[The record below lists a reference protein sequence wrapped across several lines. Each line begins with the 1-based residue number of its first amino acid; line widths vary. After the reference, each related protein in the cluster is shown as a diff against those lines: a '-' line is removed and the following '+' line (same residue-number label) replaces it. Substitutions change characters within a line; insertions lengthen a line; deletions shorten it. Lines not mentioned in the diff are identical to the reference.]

1 ADQEIGVDIEKLSDR
16 RNIIRIAQSYLT
28 SLENQW
34 LAASD
39 NPVKDFYTLWT
50 LKEAQVKRDSLGIAT
65 GLSGANFSKIND
77 SWLSNS
83 YPDVFVTFSY
93 DESI

>member
-1 ADQEIGVDIEKLSDR
+1 EKLSAR
-16 RNIIRIAQSYLT
+16 RNIISIAQRYFT

-34 LAASD
+34 LADSD

-50 LKEAQVKRDSLGIAT
+50 LKEAQVKRDSIGIAK
-65 GLSGANFSKIND
+65 GLSCANFSKFND

-83 YPDVFVTFSY
+83 YPD
-93 DESI
+93 D